1 VGIVVSWCGAQD
13 AALARLLQASCR
25 KRGALWA
32 APRRS
37 SLGTHIARTLH
48 SKEFRMLSQLASRRT
63 PRRTS
68 TTTPSIEGEPA
79 PRLPHERDES
89 SDSQQS
95 GPRDVIRQA
104 HDDVE
109 RGLVDTD
116 RGPPL
121 EETYRRTTQQ
131 ADAHPPA
138 DVTPRD
144 IKPGLEPGHA
154 TPGEALPPTGSPAAS
169 DHAASR
175 DPPKR

>member
-1 VGIVVSWCGAQD
+1 MTSPPGQ
-13 AALARLLQASCR
+13 RR
-25 KRGALWA
+25 K
-32 APRRS
+32 PRR
-37 SLGTHIARTLH
+37 A
-48 SKEFRMLSQLASRRT
+48 
-63 PRRTS
+63 S

-95 GPRDVIRQA
+95 GPRDVIQQA

-121 EETYRRTTQQ
+121 DETYQRTREA
-131 ADAHPPA
+131 ADAEHP
-138 DVTPRD
+138 
-144 IKPGLEPGHA
+144 
-154 TPGEALPPTGSPAAS
+154 PGEAGAGAPAAS
-169 DHAASR
+169 DHAAAPKT